1 MRRQWAL
8 CVLMAVLSVSAL
20 AQRRPDVK
28 PTVQGILFLPVALG
42 NPIFDNLTAVLG
54 QVEGSFQLPVYKGF
68 GAGVGV
74 NATWYELNEFGLS
87 SQVPTDGDVRRM
99 LYFAKLNW
107 TRYTGN
113 GTFLPRF
120 STKPGQSTWAWNLRS
135 CKMSASPAFH
145 WRLNAAW
152 SVHAKDNLA
161 FGLSIR
167 IRAGRHAFRSGVIG
181 LDGFSRPH
189 GYRGTVSLPHR
200 GSLGFSTSFRKLKDE
215 VW

>member
-113 GTFLPRF
+113 STFLEF
-120 STKPGQSTWAWNLRS
+120 STKLGQSTWAWNCRS
-135 CKMSASPAFH
+135 CTENERQSGFH
-145 WRLNAAW
+145 WGLNAAW
-152 SVHAKDNLA
+152 SVHATDNLA
-161 FGLSIR
+161 FGLSLGYEQDATR
-167 IRAGRHAFRSGVIG
+167 FSPGVIG
-181 LDGFSRPH
+181 LDRFPGRTDTGAPYHFL
-189 GYRGTVSLPHR
+189 TV
-200 GSLGFSTSFRKLKDE
+200 GLGFSTSFRKLKDE

>member
-1 MRRQWAL
+1 
-8 CVLMAVLSVSAL
+8 MAVLSVSAL

-113 GTFLPRF
+113 STFLEF
-120 STKPGQSTWAWNLRS
+120 STKLGQSTWLGIAAAAP
-135 CKMSASPAFH
+135 KMSASPAFTGAERGLVRPCH
-145 WRLNAAW
+145 GQSRLR
-152 SVHAKDNLA
+152 A
-161 FGLSIR
+161 FTGL
-167 IRAGRHAFRSGVIG
+167 RAGCHAFQSRGHRPRT
-181 LDGFSRPH
+181 LSRPH
-189 GYRGTVSLPHR
+189 GYRRTVSLPHR
-200 GSLGFSTSFRKLKDE
+200 GLGLQHE
-215 VW
+215 LPEGEG